1 MSSRPDLMAGV
12 RLRVPLVFVIPITAI
27 LVIAAVAIGFSQVLL
42 NLPKEAATIVA
53 LAFALNILGAC
64 AVLALRRRT
73 DAATMG
79 ELFVVV
85 TYPVVIGVVLA
96 VVGFGTGQN
105 VAEKHG
111 KETASGGAATTIVA
125 ASVQF
130 NSDSLTLPAGEE
142 AGLEFKNDDSVE
154 HNFSIYVDDSAKK
167 ALFTGEIIGGGSTT
181 TYDIPPLDKG
191 EYFFRCDLHPTAMT
205 GTVTVE

>member
-12 RLRVPLVFVIPITAI
+12 RFRVPLVFVIPIVAI
-27 LVIAAVAIGFSQVLL
+27 VVIAAVAFGFAQVLL

-53 LAFALNILGAC
+53 LALAMNILGAC
-64 AVLALRRRT
+64 AVVALRRRT

-79 ELFVVV
+79 ELLVVV

-96 VVGFGTGQN
+96 IIGFGTGEGA
-105 VAEKHG
+105 AEGHG
-111 KETASGGAATTIVA
+111 KEAGGGGEATTITA

-130 NSDSLTLPAGEE
+130 NTDSLTLPADEE
-142 AGLEFKNDDSVE
+142 VGLEFVNDDSVE
-154 HNFSIYVDDSAKK
+154 HNFSIYEDDSAEE
-167 ALFTGEIIGGGSTT
+167 ALFTGQNIGAGASTT
-181 TYDIPPLDKG
+181 YNIPPLDKG
-191 EYFFRCDLHPTAMT
+191 KYFFRCDLHPTAMT